1 MKVLVGVLCLVA
13 AACAYDNP
21 TYPTSLVPIQLDPIP
36 TSIRLSA
43 TNGLGASAGQVYVVA
58 QVFDRSGHGTS
69 ASVRFSATAGTLTPE
84 TVMAD
89 AVGVAQTQLTGTS
102 PATITASVAN
112 VSATI
117 NVSPTAPVVRQS
129 RPGATSAGDR

>member
-1 MKVLVGVLCLVA
+1 MKVLVSVLCLVVA

-21 TYPTSLVPIQLDPIP
+21 TYPTSLVPLLVDPVP

-43 TNGLGASAGQVYVVA
+43 TNGIGASAGQVFIVA
-58 QVFDRSGHGTS
+58 QVLDRSGHGLS

-89 AVGVAQTQLTGTS
+89 AVGVAQTQLTSTS

-112 VSATI
+112 VSATM

-129 RPGATSAGDR
+129 RPASAADG